1 MATVKRHEIT
11 DEQWVRIYPLLPSN
25 KRPGRPGGDL
35 RVFLNAVVWIS
46 KTGSPWRDLPERFGK
61 WNIIYQRFS
70 AWCDKNYFYNIFKS
84 LQEPDLE
91 EVMIDSTCVKVH
103 QSATGAQK
111 KTVCSLLEKLLE
123 D

>member
-1 MATVKRHEIT
+1 MAIVKRHEIT
-11 DEQWVRIYPLLPSN
+11 DDSELEFIHCCPQTSDQEGQAVICGYFLMLLFILVKPALH
-25 KRPGRPGGDL
+25 G
-35 RVFLNAVVWIS
+35 V
-46 KTGSPWRDLPERFGK
+46 
-61 WNIIYQRFS
+61 IYQGFS

-103 QSATGAQK
+103 QLATGAQK
-111 KTVCSLLEKLLE
+111 KVCSLLEKLLE